1 MKSQGDTVSTAA
13 KKFRRVTRSDMTEFS
28 WKLIVSIANRCV
40 FQILNILNVK
50 NVKPFYV
57 VFQAECTEKL

>member
-1 MKSQGDTVSTAA
+1 MKSQGDTVSTTA

-28 WKLIVSIANRCV
+28 WKFIVSIANRCV